1 MSKRKKPAAGPG
13 SEQGKTGVHET
24 GLSGR
29 QAREGTGERRKAPPI
44 DAIFDGIVKLKKGSL
59 EAELIAPKGR
69 GGRVELDA
77 VDTAY
82 THGLSEKKA
91 LKKLCKDQVK
101 LDKLQYKLY
110 ADGRHRV
117 LIVLQAL
124 DTGGKDGTIRH
135 VMRTMN
141 PQGVTVHRFQKPTEE
156 EKKHHYLWRVRG
168 AVPGPG
174 MIGIFNRS
182 HYEDILVPTVYKT
195 LPAPEIEERY
205 GELNA
210 FEKELADQG
219 TLILKFYLHISRAEQ
234 KRRLQERLDD
244 PERNWKFSP
253 EDLKTRALWDEFY
266 GCYER
271 ILARTNT
278 PWAPWFIIPADN
290 KWFRDY
296 AVGHIIRRAMKRLD
310 LRFPPAPPNLDRIRI
325 PD

>member
-1 MSKRKKPAAGPG
+1 MNRRG
-13 SEQGKTGVHET
+13 SGVKESSI
-24 GLSGR
+24 SGR
-29 QAREGTGERRKAPPI
+29 AAAEGRGERRRAPAI
-44 DAIFDGIVKLKKGSL
+44 DAVFDGIVKLKKGSL
-59 EAELIAPKGR
+59 EAELIAPKGKS
-69 GGRVELDA
+69 GRVELDA
-77 VDTAY
+77 IPTDY
-82 THGLSEKKA
+82 TFGLSEKKA
-91 LKKLCKDQVK
+91 LKKLRKDQLK
-101 LDKLQYKLY
+101 LDALQYKLY

-156 EKKHHYLWRVRG
+156 EKRHHYLWRVRN

-182 HYEDILVPTVYKT
+182 HYEDILVPTVYQA
-195 LPAPEIEERY
+195 LPAPEIEARY
-205 GELNA
+205 AELNA
-210 FEKELADQG
+210 FEKELADHG

-244 PERNWKFSP
+244 PDKNWKFSP
-253 EDLKTRALWDEFY
+253 EDLKTRALWDDFY
-266 GCYER
+266 ATYEK

-278 PWAPWFIIPADN
+278 PWAPWFVIPADE

-296 AVGHIIRRAMKRLD
+296 AIGHILRRAMKRLD
-310 LRFPPAPPNLDRIRI
+310 LRFPPPPPNLDKITI